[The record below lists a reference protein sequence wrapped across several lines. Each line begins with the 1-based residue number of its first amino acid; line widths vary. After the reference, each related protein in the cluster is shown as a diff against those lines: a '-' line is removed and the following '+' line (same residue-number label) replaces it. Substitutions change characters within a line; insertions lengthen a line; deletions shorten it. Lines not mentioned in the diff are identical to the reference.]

1 MTSTIDRQTGFGYAH
16 RLDLETE
23 GRAAKIAAEYDL
35 RHAPPAVPD
44 HIDPV
49 KNHGEL
55 RLEVLGYAPNGA
67 VLMQIWRGERKA
79 SVVDAPTM
87 MHFIPADFTK
97 SGAAHIIQW
106 MVDIATALE
115 TCETEAE
122 LRGGLAA
129 LEWKI

>member
-1 MTSTIDRQTGFGYAH
+1 MNTTIDTETGFGYAH
-16 RLDLETE
+16 RTDLSTE

-35 RHAPPAVPD
+35 RHAPPAVLD

-49 KNHGEL
+49 KNRGEA

-67 VLMQIWRGERKA
+67 VLLQIWRGERKCDA
-79 SVVDAPTM
+79 VDAPTM
-87 MHFIPADFTK
+87 MHFVPSDFTK

-122 LRGGLAA
+122 LRGRLAA
-129 LEWKI
+129 LERRV